1 MLRALFTGAT
11 GMQAQQ
17 INVDVIAN
25 NLANVSTIGFKK
37 SRADFQELL
46 YETII
51 PAGAPSAAG
60 NEIPTG
66 LQIGAGVRP
75 ASTSRIFT
83 EGEFKRTDNQ
93 LDVAIEGD
101 GFFSVTLPTGQ
112 TAYSR
117 SGAFKVNSSGALTT
131 SEGFLITPG
140 ITIPTTALNVTIGTD
155 GTVSVINAGQ
165 TAPTTLGQLQLVKF
179 QNPAGLNSLGRNLLL
194 ETNATG
200 APLAGTPG
208 AQGFGTIAQGF
219 VENSNVAVVDEL
231 VALIEAQRAYEI
243 NSRTVQTS
251 DEMLRTVS
259 DLKR

>member
-51 PAGAPSAAG
+51 PAGAPSAQG
-60 NEIPTG
+60 NQIPTG

-83 EGEFKRTDNQ
+83 EGEFKRTDNE

-101 GFFSVTLPTGQ
+101 GFFQVTLPTGQ

-117 SGAFKVNSSGALTT
+117 SGAFKVNSTGELVT
-131 SEGFLITPG
+131 SEGFRITPG
-140 ITIPTTALNVTIGTD
+140 VTIPTTALNVTIGTD
-155 GTVSVINAGQ
+155 GTVSVINAGS
-165 TAPTTLGQLQLVKF
+165 TAPTTVGTLTLVKF
-179 QNPAGLNSLGRNLLL
+179 QNPAGLNSVGRNLLL
-194 ETNATG
+194 ETTASG
-200 APLAGTPG
+200 APLTGTPG
-208 AQGFGTIAQGF
+208 TQGFGTIAQGF
-219 VENSNVAVVDEL
+219 VENSNVKVVDEL

-243 NSRTVQTS
+243 NSRTVQTA

>member
-51 PAGAPSAAG
+51 PAGAPSAQG
-60 NEIPTG
+60 NQIPTG

-83 EGEFKRTDNQ
+83 EGEFKRTDNE

-101 GFFSVTLPTGQ
+101 GFFQVTLPTGQ

-117 SGAFKVNSSGALTT
+117 SGAFKVNSTGELVT
-131 SEGFLITPG
+131 SEGFRVTPG
-140 ITIPTTALNVTIGTD
+140 VTIPTTALNVTIGTD
-155 GTVSVINAGQ
+155 GTVSVINAGS
-165 TAPTTLGQLQLVKF
+165 TAPTTVGTLTLVKF
-179 QNPAGLNSLGRNLLL
+179 QNPAGLNSVGRNLLL
-194 ETNATG
+194 ETTASG
-200 APLAGTPG
+200 APLTGTPG
-208 AQGFGTIAQGF
+208 TQGFGTIAQGF
-219 VENSNVAVVDEL
+219 VENSNVKVVDEL

-243 NSRTVQTS
+243 NSRTVQTA